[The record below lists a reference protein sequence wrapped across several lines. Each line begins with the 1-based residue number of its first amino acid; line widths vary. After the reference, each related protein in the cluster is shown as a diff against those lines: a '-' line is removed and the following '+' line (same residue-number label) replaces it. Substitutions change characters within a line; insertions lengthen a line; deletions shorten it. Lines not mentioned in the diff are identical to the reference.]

1 MSAPQ
6 PIAVFGDTVMIVT
19 ALMAGR
25 YLLVALRGETRWGR
39 IAASWMRRIA
49 IVAVILLL
57 LRLASIGVMRP
68 EIATPIAWLTLA
80 ILAAGAAI
88 LMVDHIL
95 MGLIRP
101 WTKRNRVRP

>member
-25 YLLVALRGETRWGR
+25 YLLVAVRGEARWAR
-39 IAASWMRRIA
+39 IASVWMRRIA

-57 LRLASIGVMRP
+57 LRLASIAVMRP
-68 EIATPIAWLTLA
+68 EIAAPIAWLSLA

-95 MGLIRP
+95 MGAIRP
-101 WTKRNRVRP
+101 WARRRRGRP

>member
-25 YLLVALRGETRWGR
+25 YLLVAVRGEARWAGV
-39 IAASWMRRIA
+39 AARWMRRIA

-68 EIATPIAWLTLA
+68 EIAGPIAWLSLA

-95 MGLIRP
+95 MDAIRP
-101 WTKRNRVRP
+101 WVKRRRGRP

>member
-6 PIAVFGDTVMIVT
+6 PIAVFGDTVTIVT

-25 YLLVALRGETRWGR
+25 YLLVALRGETRWAR
-39 IAASWMRRIA
+39 IAAGWMRRIA

-57 LRLASIGVMRP
+57 LRLASIAVMRP
-68 EIATPIAWLTLA
+68 EIASPIAWLSLA

-95 MGLIRP
+95 MGVIRP
-101 WTKRNRVRP
+101 RSRRPRN

>member
-6 PIAVFGDTVMIVT
+6 PIAVFGDTVMIVS

-25 YLLVALRGETRWGR
+25 YLLMAVRSETKWAS
-39 IAASWMRRIA
+39 IASTWMRRVA

-57 LRLASIGVMRP
+57 LRLASIAVMRP
-68 EIATPIAWLTLA
+68 EIAAPIAWLSLA

-88 LMVDHIL
+88 LMADHIL
-95 MGLIRP
+95 MAAIRP
-101 WTKRNRVRP
+101 WARRRRGRP